1 MNNIIEKTISELNE
15 ISTSFPTSTKKD
27 ILLKILNI
35 KNDLEI
41 FNDIKNEEDS
51 KTENII
57 NLTKRFNKLE
67 REENKE
73 EEEEENIIDIN
84 DLSAENEL
92 LRVKSKK
99 HINLEIVMN
108 SMIKNYKQIDKELL
122 NIYEFYF
129 KQVIRKNNKVEI
141 TQNGDF
147 VLDDLFSKKML
158 KFLEVELLKTDNE
171 NLKKERIKYYNFFK
185 KQIENAAVEEIND
198 FISKEKI
205 DKWEIINKLNDK
217 IKNIGRIEFVNYM
230 FEEKY
235 LSKLNE
241 IKNKTFYYE
250 LLEEYEKI
258 KEENDLN
265 IKFDLMSNLKSTWIN
280 EILLKNKLLDIR
292 KDLTYL
298 KNIYKQEWI
307 SSIDLEYKENEISE
321 IGITLKNIK
330 TKKLIVEH
338 YIIED
343 FIYNKKKYEKFNF
356 GISEVL
362 PLKEALNRVKFLMD
376 KTNVITGNSISTD
389 IDLLKDKGL
398 NLKDKFIFD
407 LNTFNSYFH
416 KSLTTTIYK
425 NLSDFTYMLGI
436 EGKNFH
442 NAGNDSYYSV
452 RCFYRL
458 MEKYQNMDFEFPEK
472 FENLSEEEIDKDK
485 TKDNIKRKI
494 VIIKKE
500 IRKNDL
506 NWKQIEK
513 EKSKLLEYLN
523 LSDISIF
530 LKKQLKNKKEEINFI
545 SLFKETL
552 NENIDYL
559 NIKNINNELFMD
571 INNYIIF
578 LNHLIKKMD
587 INASELENIEE
598 ILVLL
603 LTKQSRSGKNKKTYE
618 LNDKFKI
625 KFYNENN
632 VFKTYEST
640 LENYKK
646 TSNEI
651 VSQEEMQYQLKNLQ
665 DRSLNNVVKFK
676 NIVKT
681 LSNNEELKLK
691 TFKELTDLLNSTIT
705 HFTFEEMPID
715 IYRNIID
722 NLFIKE
728 SKTSKIEKYE
738 LEDSKNKRMI
748 DISNIK
754 ELFSSNKINL
764 KILESFFI
772 PENSKNKDLFKKVNY
787 FYLKESKSIYF
798 DIESFIYMI
807 KVFAKEKFINLESI
821 KDNTI
826 DFIEKY
832 SIKSENFHQDFQ
844 QSEIN
849 KNYIEDNI
857 LKAKIPM
864 YTSEDARS
872 LDIWVSI

>member
-1 MNNIIEKTISELNE
+1 
-15 ISTSFPTSTKKD
+15 
-27 ILLKILNI
+27 
-35 KNDLEI
+35 
-41 FNDIKNEEDS
+41 
-51 KTENII
+51 
-57 NLTKRFNKLE
+57 
-67 REENKE
+67 
-73 EEEEENIIDIN
+73 
-84 DLSAENEL
+84 
-92 LRVKSKK
+92 
-99 HINLEIVMN
+99 
-108 SMIKNYKQIDKELL
+108 
-122 NIYEFYF
+122 
-129 KQVIRKNNKVEI
+129 
-141 TQNGDF
+141 
-147 VLDDLFSKKML
+147 
-158 KFLEVELLKTDNE
+158 
-171 NLKKERIKYYNFFK
+171 
-185 KQIENAAVEEIND
+185 
-198 FISKEKI
+198 
-205 DKWEIINKLNDK
+205 
-217 IKNIGRIEFVNYM
+217 
-230 FEEKY
+230 
-235 LSKLNE
+235 
-241 IKNKTFYYE
+241 
-250 LLEEYEKI
+250 
-258 KEENDLN
+258 
-265 IKFDLMSNLKSTWIN
+265 
-280 EILLKNKLLDIR
+280 
-292 KDLTYL
+292 
-298 KNIYKQEWI
+298 
-307 SSIDLEYKENEISE
+307 
-321 IGITLKNIK
+321 
-330 TKKLIVEH
+330 
-338 YIIED
+338 
-343 FIYNKKKYEKFNF
+343 
-356 GISEVL
+356 
-362 PLKEALNRVKFLMD
+362 
-376 KTNVITGNSISTD
+376 
-389 IDLLKDKGL
+389 
-398 NLKDKFIFD
+398 
-407 LNTFNSYFH
+407 
-416 KSLTTTIYK
+416 
-425 NLSDFTYMLGI
+425 MLGI